1 MTEKNYNQQQQT
13 AKTMQKQEKAAS
25 QKVEVAPISKEEK
38 KEIIKDIEKGGVP
51 ENVAKREEKIAEETE
66 KKFEKKEETKP
77 EEKET
82 KVEQKEE
89 KKEKKQ
95 EKKIVKKD
103 EAVVRGV
110 SLPISTKT
118 SAAICKFIRGKR
130 IERAIADLE
139 EVLKFK
145 RVIPMTGEI
154 PHKKGKGIMSGRYPI
169 RAIGYFIKM
178 LKNLQ
183 ANAIVNGLE
192 EGIIIEAIPNRASQ
206 PYGRG
211 GAIRRKRTH
220 VKIKVA
226 EKKLISKEKK

>member
-1 MTEKNYNQQQQT
+1 MTEKNYNPEQQQM
-13 AKTMQKQEKAAS
+13 KTMKKQEIAV
-25 QKVEVAPISKEEK
+25 QKIEAPIK
-38 KEIIKDIEKGGVP
+38 KE
-51 ENVAKREEKIAEETE
+51 
-66 KKFEKKEETKP
+66 
-77 EEKET
+77 ET

-103 EAVVRGV
+103 EAIVNGL

-118 SAAICKFIRGKR
+118 SAAICKFIKGKT
-130 IERAIADLE
+130 IDKAIADLE

-154 PHKKGKGIMSGRYPI
+154 PHKKGKGIMSGRYPLK
-169 RAIGYFIKM
+169 AIGYFIKM
-178 LKNLQ
+178 LKNLN

-192 EGIIIEAIPNRASQ
+192 EGIIVEAVPNRASL

-211 GAIRRKRTH
+211 GSIRRKRTH
-220 VKIKVA
+220 VRIKVKEIKIK
-226 EKKLISKEKK
+226 SKEKKN